1 MDEEARTV
9 AITGARGYVGS
20 LLRQAF
26 AADGWRTASL
36 VRRPLPGDTSARRYD
51 LTQMPS
57 PTLLDGVDTLV
68 HCAWDLSVT
77 RRAEISQVNVGG
89 TATLLELAK
98 RVGVRRVIFVSS
110 MSAYDGTSQLYGRA
124 KLECER
130 TAAGLGQGVVR
141 LGLVYGPGW
150 GGMAGSLRRMTRLPV
165 TPLLAGGSYQYTV
178 HEDDMTSAIVRLA
191 SIAEIPFVPLGIAHP
206 EPVKFGHLV
215 REIGRTSGHTPRLLP
230 VPWQI
235 GYATLRAGEAVG
247 ARLPFRADSLLGLAR
262 PAKDVPNQGTTRELG
277 LSFRPFSP

>member
-20 LLRQAF
+20 LLRRAF
-26 AADGWRTASL
+26 TARRWRTVSL
-36 VRRPLPGDTSARRYD
+36 VRRPSPDGTGARPYD
-51 LTQMPS
+51 LTLAPS
-57 PTLLDGVDTLV
+57 PALLDGVDTLV
-68 HCAWDLSVT
+68 HCAWDLSIT
-77 RRAEISQVNVGG
+77 RRADIWQVNVGG
-89 TATLLELAK
+89 TAALLRLAQ
-98 RVGVRRVIFVSS
+98 RAGVRRAIFVSS
-110 MSAYDGTSQLYGRA
+110 MSAYDGTTQLYGRA
-124 KLECER
+124 KLECEG
-130 TAAGLGQGVVR
+130 AAASLGQGVVR

-150 GGMAGSLRRMTRLPV
+150 GGMAGSLRRMTRLPI

-178 HEDDMTSAIVRLA
+178 HEEDMASAIVRLA
-191 SIAEIPFVPLGIAHP
+191 SVAQIPLVPLGIAHP

-215 REIGRTSGHTPRLLP
+215 REIGRASGHTPHLLP

-262 PAKDVPNQGTTRELG
+262 PAREVPNQGTTGELG
-277 LSFRPFSP
+277 LSFRPFSL